1 MLLRC
6 KQREGESLRDYL
18 DRFSKET
25 ADTTHQDSLME
36 VTGVMEGLRD
46 CPFLDSITGAIP
58 RNFTELMSRAQEFI
72 ATEEFKA
79 GRREEALQMDSEFQ
93 SMKSPEPI
101 EARTRGEERAEAP
114 REVDRGQD
122 RPPRRDDQGPLEPR
136 RLRFP
141 GRYNNYTPLNTT
153 RENVFM
159 QIQSKKILKQP
170 DPLKESGAMKRSKKY
185 CSYHQ
190 VRGHTTED
198 CIHLRDAIE
207 ELVRAKKLDQFLLQ
221 QQPEPEG
228 PQPGKEL
235 PPKVL
240 PLEFISGG
248 PGCGGESLSSRK
260 NYARMVGAVQELAPL
275 KRSRSSSPISF
286 SNEDLRGVSLPHDDA
301 LVVAFQVGAF
311 MMYRILV
318 DTGSSVDII
327 FWDAFERMGI
337 GAENLRPTRSP
348 LKGFNGDP
356 LCPEGVITLPVVLG
370 EAPRTVS
377 ASANFLVVRC
387 SSSYNAIMGRP
398 LLHMLAA
405 VPSSYHMKLKF
416 HTERG
421 MGEVR
426 GDQPASRRCY
436 LTALKDK
443 GGESSRASEAL
454 ALEGLDPEDQEREAR
469 RPTPVEKLKV
479 LPLLEGDPVK
489 TVQLGG

>member
-1 MLLRC
+1 
-6 KQREGESLRDYL
+6 
-18 DRFSKET
+18 
-25 ADTTHQDSLME
+25 
-36 VTGVMEGLRD
+36 
-46 CPFLDSITGAIP
+46 
-58 RNFTELMSRAQEFI
+58 
-72 ATEEFKA
+72 
-79 GRREEALQMDSEFQ
+79 
-93 SMKSPEPI
+93 
-101 EARTRGEERAEAP
+101 
-114 REVDRGQD
+114 
-122 RPPRRDDQGPLEPR
+122 
-136 RLRFP
+136 
-141 GRYNNYTPLNTT
+141 
-153 RENVFM
+153 
-159 QIQSKKILKQP
+159 
-170 DPLKESGAMKRSKKY
+170 
-185 CSYHQ
+185 
-190 VRGHTTED
+190 
-198 CIHLRDAIE
+198 
-207 ELVRAKKLDQFLLQ
+207 
-221 QQPEPEG
+221 
-228 PQPGKEL
+228 
-235 PPKVL
+235 
-240 PLEFISGG
+240 
-248 PGCGGESLSSRK
+248 
-260 NYARMVGAVQELAPL
+260 
-275 KRSRSSSPISF
+275 
-286 SNEDLRGVSLPHDDA
+286 
-301 LVVAFQVGAF
+301 
-311 MMYRILV
+311 MMYMILV

-370 EAPRTVS
+370 EAPRTAS

-479 LPLLEGDPVK
+479 LPLLEGDPAENGA
-489 TVQLGG
+489 TWRLASPRSPGGAPWVSEAQYGCVRLDCRRDARGASRSHGTSPQC